1 MLGCL
6 LGRLLRSPVGSSFRL
21 SIRCPDDVG
30 SSVRSH
36 MLGRLLRSPVGSSVR
51 LPVGLSATIV
61 CDVGTSVRS
70 FLGSVKV
77 LPTTIVFCY

>member
-51 LPVGLSATIV
+51 LHDGLSAMIV
-61 CDVGTSVRS
+61 CDVGTSVRL
-70 FLGSVKV
+70 FLGSVEKSY
-77 LPTTIVFCY
+77 LLL